1 MTGKNSLQS
10 LRGISF
16 AQHIALIIALSASLS
31 TVPGAS
37 AQEFSSD
44 LLDKYQEKVE
54 KRELTDQE
62 LSRLA
67 ELAQAYKDNAR
78 VHLVYGLALD
88 LVGLNDQALEQFKLS
103 DKLGPKDSQAV

>member
-67 ELAQAYKDNAR
+67 ELAQTYKGNAR

-88 LVGLNDQALEQFKLS
+88 LVGLNDQA
-103 DKLGPKDSQAV
+103 